1 MELLK
6 LGAITKK
13 IIWGGERLA
22 REYGKGVSGEKIAE
36 SWELTSR
43 TDGVNTIIGGSF
55 DGMLLSDYLAQ
66 NKNAVCKDWDGDRF
80 PLLIKLIDA
89 EADLSIQVHPDDE
102 YAALHTTDLGK
113 TEMWY
118 IVDAAPDARIIYGLK
133 KKYKAEEVRAAIA
146 NGTLEELMNYVPVKK
161 GETYFIPSGMV
172 HAICKG
178 ILIAE
183 IQQNSNITYRVY
195 DYNRVG
201 ADGKLRELH
210 VDDALAVI
218 DKIEDPSAVRAD
230 ADETKNMIAKC
241 GYFTVYHFENKAFT
255 MEATEDSFVHLLCL
269 DGNAEISY
277 EGGKMPIA
285 KGESVFVPA
294 GFGMISV
301 DNGADIVVST
311 L

>member
-1 MELLK
+1 
-6 LGAITKK
+6 
-13 IIWGGERLA
+13 
-22 REYGKGVSGEKIAE
+22 
-36 SWELTSR
+36 
-43 TDGVNTIIGGSF
+43 
-55 DGMLLSDYLAQ
+55 
-66 NKNAVCKDWDGDRF
+66 
-80 PLLIKLIDA
+80 
-89 EADLSIQVHPDDE
+89 
-102 YAALHTTDLGK
+102 
-113 TEMWY
+113 
-118 IVDAAPDARIIYGLK
+118 
-133 KKYKAEEVRAAIA
+133 
-146 NGTLEELMNYVPVKK
+146 
-161 GETYFIPSGMV
+161 MV

-218 DKIEDPSAVRAD
+218 DKIEDPSAVCAE

-255 MEATEDSFVHLLCL
+255 MEATEDSFIHLLCL
-269 DGNAEISY
+269 DGNAEIAY

-294 GFGMISV
+294 GFGTISV